1 MSPFRSAR
9 PGAAVVAAGLVAVS
23 FPFGGLVGSGS
34 AAAAGWD
41 GSFASVHLGTFDSG
55 SGNAGAE
62 IAVHDPATGR
72 VFVTNGAAQR
82 IDVFSV
88 DDLSPST
95 KASPIGSVSLGGDV
109 QSVAVNNGVVA
120 AAVSNAT
127 VTSPGEVVLFDS
139 DADLA
144 APTLR
149 RVTVGALPDM
159 VTFTPDGTKVLV
171 ANEGEPRCA
180 TSASPAA
187 AVNPEGSISI
197 VDVVAGT
204 AQTAGFTS
212 FEASRDALVAAGLRL
227 NWPSATLAQ
236 DVEPEYIAVS
246 SDGSTAWATLQ
257 EANAVAVIDVA
268 AASVTAIVPLGL
280 KDHSQPGNELD
291 STDRESPP
299 TINIASRPVFGMYM
313 PDAIAAFEVDGST
326 FLATANEGDGRE
338 YGFARGD
345 DCFLDEVRLSSAVPS
360 TNTAI
365 PNAATLRGA
374 TVAGRLKLTN
384 TALSE
389 QSGGQYTKLAS
400 YGARS
405 FSIWSAEG
413 ELVFDSGS
421 TIERTVAAENP
432 AFFNAN
438 FEFNGT
444 TAGKFVF
451 DTRSDDKGPEPE
463 AVAIGTVFGRR
474 IAFVG
479 LERAGG
485 VMAFDVSDPTD
496 AEYLFWERS
505 TINYTATDLPLSQI
519 GDISPE
525 SVAFVSG
532 DDSPTGLPLVIVSN
546 ELSGTTSV
554 FQMTPTDGVTLPAA
568 PGSVTGTPGNT
579 TVTVNWA
586 APADGGSPITGYEV
600 TATPGGAMCTTATT
614 TCQITGLTNGTAY
627 TFSVVATTLVGD
639 SQPGVSAAV
648 TPRTL
653 PSLPGTPVGTPADG
667 RVALAWTAPA
677 SDGGAPVT
685 AYVVQYRRTSSPTW
699 LSFVGADST
708 QSAQSASPSATVTG
722 LTNGVSYTFR
732 VAATN
737 AAGTT
742 EFTAQSV
749 RVTPR
754 SVPGAPGRPT
764 ATSTARG
771 RVQLRWTAP
780 NNGGS
785 PITDYVVEWRRPG
798 GSWTVFADGV
808 RPSTTATV
816 TGLPAGNRIEFQV
829 KAKSAAGT
837 GGPSPTTSVLV
848 RR

>member
-1 MSPFRSAR
+1 MPSHR
-9 PGAAVVAAGLVAVS
+9 PTRRTAALAAAGLVVAS
-23 FPFGGLVGSGS
+23 FPFGGLAGPGS
-34 AAAAGWD
+34 AAAEGWD
-41 GSFASVHLGTFDSG
+41 GSFTSVHLGTFDSG

-62 IAVHDPATGR
+62 IAVHDPSTGR
-72 VFVTNGAAQR
+72 VFVTNGAQQR

-88 DDLSPST
+88 ADLSPDV

-109 QSVAVNNGVVA
+109 QSVAVKDGVVA
-120 AAVSNAT
+120 AAVANAT
-127 VTSPGEVVLFDS
+127 VTSPGEVVFFDS

-144 APTLR
+144 APVLR

-159 VTFTPDGTKVLV
+159 VTFTPDGTQVLV
-171 ANEGEPRCA
+171 ANEGEPRC
-180 TSASPAA
+180 TSSASPAA

-197 VDVVAGT
+197 IDVET
-204 AQTAGFTS
+204 ATARTAGFGA
-212 FEASRDALVAAGLRL
+212 FDASRDALVAAGVRL
-227 NWPSATLAQ
+227 NWPGATVAQ

-246 SDGSTAWATLQ
+246 ADGSTAWATLQ
-257 EANAVAVIDVA
+257 EANAVAVVDVA
-268 AASVTAIVPLGL
+268 SATVTAIVPLGL
-280 KDHSQPGNELD
+280 KDHSLPGNELD

-299 TINIASRPVFGMYM
+299 AINIASRPVFGMYM
-313 PDAIAAFEVDGST
+313 PDAIAAFSIDGAT
-326 FLATANEGDGRE
+326 YLATANEGDGRE
-338 YGFARGD
+338 YGFARAD
-345 DCFLDEVRLSSAVPS
+345 DCFLDEVRLATAV
-360 TNTAI
+360 TAGNTAI
-365 PNAATLRGA
+365 PGAATLRGA

-405 FSIWSAEG
+405 FSIWSADG

-463 AVAIGTVFGRR
+463 AVAVGSVFGRP

-485 VMAFDVSDPTD
+485 WMAFDVSDPTD

-505 TINYTATDLPLSQI
+505 TTNYTATDLPLGQI
-519 GDISPE
+519 GDVSPE
-525 SVAFVSG
+525 SVAFVGG
-532 DDSPTGLPLVIVSN
+532 DDSPSGLPLVIVSN

-554 FQMTPTDGVTLPAA
+554 FQMTPTDGVTLPGA
-568 PGSVTGTPGNT
+568 PTPVTGTPGNGQVSVAWT
-579 TVTVNWA
+579 

-600 TATPGGAMCTTATT
+600 TASPGGATCATATT
-614 TCQITGLTNGTAY
+614 SCQITGLTNGAAY

-639 SQPGVSAAV
+639 SAPGVSAPV

-653 PSLPGTPVGTPADG
+653 PSIPGTPAGAPADG
-667 RVALAWTAPA
+667 RVALTWTPPL

-699 LSFVGADST
+699 LTFTGGA
-708 QSAQSASPSATVTG
+708 QAQSASTSATVTG
-722 LTNGVSYTFR
+722 LTNGLPYTFR

-742 EFTAQSV
+742 EYTAASA

-754 SVPGAPGRPT
+754 SVPGAPTRVS
-764 ATSTARG
+764 ASSTVRG
-771 RVQLRWTAP
+771 RVALRWTAP

-785 PITDYVVEWRRPG
+785 PITDYIVEWRRPG
-798 GSWTVFADGV
+798 GTWTVFADGV
-808 RPSTTATV
+808 RTSTRATV
-816 TGLPAGNRIEFQV
+816 TGLPPGNRVELRV
-829 KAKSAAGT
+829 KAKNAAGT
-837 GGPSPTTSVLV
+837 GGPSSSVTLLV